1 MGTIDILLGGNPVM
15 DWHPVQGGVV
25 ILLGLLRAKEIGLSP
40 GRLGL
45 WLVCACTFLCIYLVK
60 HTPCSLSCYLQS
72 AIQMTN
78 LRYGLYS
85 PSEAFADYQLAIFHQ
100 CQVLAQYMLKYILHK
115 LPQPVL
121 QKTQKTNIGLVSNQM
136 RTARG
141 PVDWQDTWLEHRGA
155 QKEPVKKEKYKK

>member
-1 MGTIDILLGGNPVM
+1 
-15 DWHPVQGGVV
+15 
-25 ILLGLLRAKEIGLSP
+25 
-40 GRLGL
+40 
-45 WLVCACTFLCIYLVK
+45 
-60 HTPCSLSCYLQS
+60 
-72 AIQMTN
+72 MTN

-141 PVDWQDTWLEHRGA
+141 PVDWQDTLLEHRGA
-155 QKEPVKKEKYKK
+155 QKEPVKKEKYKKINKNKTCNLKISDFITMLLLSPAKSSHTLLFNLFHSSSIFLFR